1 MKKIGVGLAMSGL
14 ILSLF
19 LVFGGKLT
27 TLERNVQISKK
38 GIDKLKEIELSNN
51 GNAESHNNSDNY
63 EVLENET
70 QTRIIYL
77 REGWNPSQK
86 IEIDLTPPTGYRKGM
101 SCMSCSGS
109 GTKMYPYDERESI
122 CAACNGRGFDFS
134 KK

>member
-1 MKKIGVGLAMSGL
+1 MKKAGVWLAISGL

-19 LVFGGKLT
+19 LAFGGKLT
-27 TLERNVQISKK
+27 VLERNVKISKQ
-38 GIDKLKEIELSNN
+38 GVDKLKEMNFLSN
-51 GNAESHNNSDNY
+51 GKEESSDVNY
-63 EVLENET
+63 DLEEIET
-70 QTRIIYL
+70 EMKTRTIYL

-101 SCMSCSGS
+101 TCISCSGS
-109 GTKMYPYDERESI
+109 GTKMYPYSDRESI